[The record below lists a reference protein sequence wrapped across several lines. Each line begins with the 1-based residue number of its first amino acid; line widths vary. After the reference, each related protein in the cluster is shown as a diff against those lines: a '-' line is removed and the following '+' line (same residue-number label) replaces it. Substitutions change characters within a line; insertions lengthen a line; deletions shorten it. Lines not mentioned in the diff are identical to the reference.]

1 VSPTVEAVVLPAPFG
16 WTSGHI
22 ELELPGARVLF
33 TTRRGGVSDGPFA
46 SLNLG
51 AGTGDE
57 PGRVVEN
64 RARAARLAGD
74 GSPASLLAGRQVH
87 GARVARHRAD
97 APDDDAVP
105 VAADGRATDRDSA
118 AATVLAADCLPIALA
133 APGAVAMVHAGWRG
147 LAGGVVAQGVAA
159 LRALGST
166 GPIAAAIGPGARPC
180 CYEVGDDVRAAFA
193 RHRAGV
199 RRGRAIDL
207 AGVARLELEAAGVG
221 DVHDVGLCTI
231 CSDPALF
238 FSHRRDRGTTG
249 RQAGLVV
256 RA

>member
-1 VSPTVEAVVLPAPFG
+1 
-16 WTSGHI
+16 
-22 ELELPGARVLF
+22 
-33 TTRRGGVSDGPFA
+33 
-46 SLNLG
+46 
-51 AGTGDE
+51 
-57 PGRVVEN
+57 
-64 RARAARLAGD
+64 
-74 GSPASLLAGRQVH
+74 
-87 GARVARHRAD
+87 
-97 APDDDAVP
+97 
-105 VAADGRATDRDSA
+105 
-118 AATVLAADCLPIALA
+118 
-133 APGAVAMVHAGWRG
+133 
-147 LAGGVVAQGVAA
+147 
-159 LRALGST
+159 LRALKST

-193 RHRAGV
+193 RHGAGV